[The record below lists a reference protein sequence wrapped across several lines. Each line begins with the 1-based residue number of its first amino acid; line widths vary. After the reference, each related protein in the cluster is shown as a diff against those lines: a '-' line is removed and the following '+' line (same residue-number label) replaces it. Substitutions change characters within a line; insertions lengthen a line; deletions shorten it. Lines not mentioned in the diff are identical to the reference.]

1 MSDSAKPSNPEPGP
15 DALRDAPRRADS
27 DLELPIAPQWWSEP
41 PRGSWEAGYELSLLA
56 LESVK
61 DRPEIW
67 QQRRAS
73 MVNVEFVM

>member
-1 MSDSAKPSNPEPGP
+1 MSDSANPSNPDHEP
-15 DALRDAPRRADS
+15 DAPLPP
-27 DLELPIAPQWWSEP
+27 DLDFELPIGPRWWSDP

-56 LESVK
+56 LAAVK

-67 QQRRAS
+67 AQRAAQ